1 MLKRLFKPVK
11 MESSDLSKVFG
22 KMGSLISDFANK
34 LSTEMDEKFG
44 KVGKYLDKLSLTGEQ
59 KMELISLYKKL
70 SNEESSLLKDLI
82 KRGDKDGL
90 KLLLSKYLTDEN
102 IIEAVIASSSIWK
115 ETTDI
120 GKNLEK
126 DITDILK
133 DINKDEDNIF
143 NSMGEVI
150 SSVLKG
156 DGLENV
162 DMKQVRSIVGE
173 VVGKIESE
181 EIPNLK
187 ENTEKLVNSIEENLV
202 SQTDKYHLKEFLD
215 NIGES
220 FQELSKKQIRQG
232 LIDETVS
239 MIEKHKKLS
248 DDINLIS
255 KTLTPLEI
263 EILRERCG
271 ELPLDFRLRMM
282 ENTIQKLDSKLNSDS
297 EKSNEIEE
305 LSEKIDDISVNLDLL
320 ITQLSRL
327 LK

>member
-1 MLKRLFKPVK
+1 

-143 NSMGEVI
+143 NSMGGLQMEV
-150 SSVLKG
+150 SEQQ
-156 DGLENV
+156 DE
-162 DMKQVRSIVGE
+162 E
-173 VVGKIESE
+173 VARIESLYKPWILHKWRTE
-181 EIPNLK
+181 DGNVVFSFAEFNEISVPLQGEPYYSCPRNFAVTSHEQFMK
-187 ENTEKLVNSIEENLV
+187 EVQKNPV
-202 SQTDKYHLKEFLD
+202 
-215 NIGES
+215 
-220 FQELSKKQIRQG
+220 
-232 LIDETVS
+232 
-239 MIEKHKKLS
+239 
-248 DDINLIS
+248 
-255 KTLTPLEI
+255 
-263 EILRERCG
+263 G